1 MKKILLSTLIA
12 LSAFSMVATNA
23 DAKRLG
29 SGGSVGHQST
39 NVSRQA
45 APASPSPSA
54 GVSRPSA
61 PAAAPA
67 AVPAAKP
74 ASPWRGMLGGALL
87 GLGAGAL
94 LSHLGLGGAM
104 GGMLGS
110 ILMFGLLALA
120 GVFIY
125 RMFKRK
131 SDGMTPATAYGG
143 NTNNNPNNLNTI
155 EAESPYARSTQPE
168 IGSVLPSGSGSGS
181 GSGFGSTSAIA
192 PAAVAAAAN
201 AGTWTIPAD
210 FDVPAFVRN
219 AKTYFIRLQ
228 AAWDKADLNDIREFT
243 TTEMFAE
250 FRLELQERGTSANI
264 TDVVKLDAEML
275 GVETLNNE
283 YLASVKFTGLIKED
297 PAADATQ
304 FAEVW
309 NLSKPINGQGGWV
322 LAGIQQLA

>member
-29 SGGSVGHQST
+29 GGGSVGHQST

-45 APASPSPSA
+45 MPAPASPSA
-54 GVSRPSA
+54 GMSRPSA

-110 ILMFGLLALA
+110 ILMIALLAVA
-120 GVFIY
+120 GMFVF

-131 SDGMTPATAYGG
+131 NENQTMTPATAYGG
-143 NTNNNPNNLNTI
+143 NNSNTI
-155 EAESPYARSTQPE
+155 EAEAPYARSTQPE
-168 IGSVLPSGSGSGS
+168 LGPVLPGSTGS

-192 PAAVAAAAN
+192 PAAVATAAN

-210 FDVPAFVRN
+210 FDVPAFLRN

-250 FRLELQERGTSANI
+250 FRLELQERGASANI
-264 TDVVKLDAEML
+264 TDVVRLDAEML

-309 NLSKPINGQGGWV
+309 NLSKPLNGQGGWV
-322 LAGIQQLA
+322 LAGIQQLS

>member
-29 SGGSVGHQST
+29 GGGSSGHQST

-45 APASPSPSA
+45 APAPASPSA
-54 GVSRPSA
+54 GVSRPAA
-61 PAAAPA
+61 PTAAPA

-104 GGMLGS
+104 GGMFGS
-110 ILMFGLLALA
+110 ILMIALLALA
-120 GVFIY
+120 AMFIF

-131 SDGMTPATAYGG
+131 NEAMTPAPAYGG
-143 NTNNNPNNLNTI
+143 NNMNTI
-155 EAESPYARSTQPE
+155 EAEAPYARSNTPE
-168 IGSVLPSGSGSGS
+168 IGSALPS
-181 GSGFGSTSAIA
+181 GSGFGSS
-192 PAAVAAAAN
+192 AAVAPAVAAAN

-210 FDVPAFVRN
+210 FDVPAFLRN

-250 FRLELQERGTSANI
+250 FRLELQERGASANI
-264 TDVVKLDAEML
+264 TDVVRLDAEML
-275 GVETLNNE
+275 GVESINND

-309 NLSKPINGQGGWV
+309 NLSKPLNGQGGWV
-322 LAGIQQLA
+322 LAGIQQLT

>member
-29 SGGSVGHQST
+29 GGGSSGHQST

-45 APASPSPSA
+45 APAAPSPSA
-54 GVSRPSA
+54 GVNRPSA
-61 PAAAPA
+61 PVAAPA

-94 LSHLGLGGAM
+94 LSHFGLGGAM
-104 GGMLGS
+104 GGMFSS
-110 ILMFGLLALA
+110 ILMIALLALA
-120 GVFIY
+120 AMFIF

-131 SDGMTPATAYGG
+131 NESMTPATPYGG
-143 NTNNNPNNLNTI
+143 SNSNII
-155 EAESPYARSTQPE
+155 EAEAPYARSNSPE
-168 IGSVLPSGSGSGS
+168 IGSALPSGSGS
-181 GSGFGSTSAIA
+181 GSGFGSTAAIA
-192 PAAVAAAAN
+192 PAAAN

-210 FDVPAFVRN
+210 FDVPAFLRN

-250 FRLELQERGTSANI
+250 FRLELQERGASANI

-322 LAGIQQLA
+322 LAGIQQLV

>member
-29 SGGSVGHQST
+29 GGGSSGHQST

-45 APASPSPSA
+45 APAPASPSA
-54 GVSRPSA
+54 GVSRPST

-67 AVPAAKP
+67 GVPAAKP

-94 LSHLGLGGAM
+94 LSHLGLGGLAGAM

-110 ILMFGLLALA
+110 ILMIALLALV
-120 GVFIY
+120 GVFIF

-131 SDGMTPATAYGG
+131 NEGMTPATAYGG
-143 NTNNNPNNLNTI
+143 NSNLNTI
-155 EAESPYARSTQPE
+155 EAEAPYARSNTPE
-168 IGSVLPSGSGSGS
+168 IGSALPSGSGS

-192 PAAVAAAAN
+192 PAAAAN

-210 FDVPAFVRN
+210 FDVPAFLRN

-250 FRLELQERGTSANI
+250 FRLELQERGASANI

-275 GVETLNNE
+275 GVENINNE